1 MKDESFFNNESPK
14 KKNNNFELSQQ
25 KKEQRELINH
35 ILDENFNFTSWISN
49 YLNFANKYKRIFYSD
64 LSSSIIRDFDEDKI
78 TILLSNL
85 SSVTEKIS
93 LDNSVDNQKFVENE
107 QSSDE
112 TVLLSAENYR
122 LMYKLY
128 DHCNL
133 AYVQRLAYKET
144 KKTIQDHVDSSFDEK
159 YKKEYDEKIKP
170 KIDSFEKDI
179 STQLITLVS
188 IFTALSFVMF
198 GGISVLDNLLQNV
211 KVLPVMKV
219 LFIGDLWLIC
229 MTNLFIVFVRL
240 ICIIINKEFKWILYT
255 IILNIVL
262 LILLLII
269 ILFGKG
275 TYGVL
280 FYL

>member
-14 KKNNNFELSQQ
+14 KKNNNSELIQQ
-25 KKEQRELINH
+25 KKEQSDLINL
-35 ILDENFNFTSWISN
+35 IIADNFDFDIWIEKFCS
-49 YLNFANKYKRIFYSD
+49 YANKFKRFLYSD
-64 LSSSIIRDFDEDKI
+64 LSSSIIREFDEDKI
-78 TILLSNL
+78 ILLLSNL
-85 SSVTEKIS
+85 SAVTEKITLGDS
-93 LDNSVDNQKFVENE
+93 LEETGVL
-107 QSSDE
+107 SSED
-112 TVLLSAENYR
+112 YR
-122 LMYKLY
+122 LVYKLY

-133 AYVQRLAYKET
+133 ANVQRIAYKET
-144 KKTIQDHVDSSFDEK
+144 QNSIQANVDSSFDEK

-240 ICIIINKEFKWILYT
+240 ICLITKREFKWILYT

-262 LILLLII
+262 LMFLII
-269 ILFGKG
+269 ILIFGKG